1 MKGFETKIAN
11 SVHMGQ
17 ILEFEVA
24 FPNEERLPIEQYLAG
39 SSREMILTASTFFLS
54 FNNHNS
60 KFNDNR
66 DFLGMFF
73 CAENNELANRIYNR
87 IKEIEKKGVRVGI
100 INTYS
105 SLSLFEYCFSKVE
118 GPETQLQAELEV
130 NLFKAYLALNS
141 EFATK
146 QNVAIPTAKCS
157 DKELNVP
164 MMMFCMYY
172 PVSDKT
178 NYDLNQIWTTQM
190 IKSIYLF
197 QFLESEKMIQ
207 PLLVAFNN
215 YFNCQMWQDYLK
227 KLLTLILPAL
237 KNEKETHTDIIV
249 EQGELFEENCA
260 FIEKLI
266 ILEKDEIDQNDFLT
280 IRAKPFY
287 KVKDGVYRV
296 IFKLFVVEKIF
307 KGVYFILRDLNKSL
321 PEAHKIREFRSFYGH
336 KFSEKILCYRVME
349 SIYSNSCIRFSG
361 QDLADRNIVA
371 APDYYIRKGNNIL
384 IVESKDFLIAAE
396 KKMSF
401 NFNVYE
407 EEFGKSLDFEQ
418 IPNGKIKPKAVLQL
432 VNNIRRIL
440 KTEFHADTDY
450 HYKNVFIYPVL
461 LTHDHQY
468 DTSGFNELIN
478 FWFQD
483 ELSILADEGLF
494 IHQVK
499 PLSVVN
505 IDSIIYNQVVL
516 ANDISLHKIL
526 NKYHESK
533 IFEKWEN
540 WEKRNFKSKSEYDN
554 CFENYKSMRMTKLI
568 PFSMFIDNYIHDHF
582 SWKQPPLIDIL
593 APVLFNVEKR

>member
-1 MKGFETKIAN
+1 
-11 SVHMGQ
+11 
-17 ILEFEVA
+17 
-24 FPNEERLPIEQYLAG
+24 
-39 SSREMILTASTFFLS
+39 
-54 FNNHNS
+54 
-60 KFNDNR
+60 
-66 DFLGMFF
+66 
-73 CAENNELANRIYNR
+73 
-87 IKEIEKKGVRVGI
+87 
-100 INTYS
+100 
-105 SLSLFEYCFSKVE
+105 
-118 GPETQLQAELEV
+118 
-130 NLFKAYLALNS
+130 
-141 EFATK
+141 
-146 QNVAIPTAKCS
+146 
-157 DKELNVP
+157 
-164 MMMFCMYY
+164 
-172 PVSDKT
+172 
-178 NYDLNQIWTTQM
+178 
-190 IKSIYLF
+190 
-197 QFLESEKMIQ
+197 
-207 PLLVAFNN
+207 
-215 YFNCQMWQDYLK
+215 
-227 KLLTLILPAL
+227 
-237 KNEKETHTDIIV
+237 
-249 EQGELFEENCA
+249 
-260 FIEKLI
+260 
-266 ILEKDEIDQNDFLT
+266 
-280 IRAKPFY
+280 
-287 KVKDGVYRV
+287 
-296 IFKLFVVEKIF
+296 
-307 KGVYFILRDLNKSL
+307 
-321 PEAHKIREFRSFYGH
+321 
-336 KFSEKILCYRVME
+336 ME